1 MVLAS
6 ILALVM
12 CLTIFFFLVPHP
24 EQIGITV
31 EEMTE
36 KEILI
41 ATATQK
47 EVYDNVIRNSISAN
61 AGRMTIHPEEVVR

>member
-1 MVLAS
+1 
-6 ILALVM
+6 
-12 CLTIFFFLVPHP
+12 
-24 EQIGITV
+24 
-31 EEMTE
+31 MTE

-61 AGRMTIHPEEVVR
+61 AGRITIHPEEVVR